1 MKLLILLNSCL
12 LTLFCLLPGMSQPVP
27 IFKLKPG
34 AQQVYSVSLK
44 STQKAYLS
52 KLMQALQP
60 SGSEPIPGARAQ
72 DQTYEMNLQG
82 ELHTSV
88 VQVEKG
94 QAVMVYRLNIS
105 TLRLV
110 MNKEPMPETERK
122 ALSEQVN
129 QGVIFVEMDSEGRT
143 GRVWSLPGTNPFVES
158 ILRNFTS
165 LIQVSLTGT
174 QFAKNWTAQEDAPEG
189 RYTASYQ
196 TLSSKP
202 AEIRLKK
209 TIQKYVRVAD
219 QGMGR
224 DLSIRPSGS
233 SEILFHPKEGR
244 LISIQSQIGQQ
255 TWLKNIRISEGT
267 THFSLKHKATGI
279 LPKVGLDALQKG
291 YRQVAVQTK
300 PGTLFGLPIIQG
312 DNEGMYRQQLG
323 DETFETLM
331 KAVRTL
337 PEDAD
342 MDQQTA
348 LYLKWRALLSLQPDA
363 CQGVLVYLEKQ
374 KVESVR
380 TRVLV
385 MALQGA
391 GHPKAQSALVS
402 YMRLHKGSP
411 DAMQNLIPVLAD
423 VSDATQE
430 SEQFLSSLMQG
441 SDLNIAI
448 PARLGLGSMA
458 KNLQSKSPERAKAVV
473 DKLLGALNACK
484 TDEERV
490 SWLLALGNAGSDR
503 ALPVVMK
510 YVQSPDDQ
518 VRYASISALRFI
530 EQPQAEEALVN
541 ALLSDKATA
550 VRMEAASVFGYRQMT
565 GRGFWAH
572 REAMTREKD
581 EDIRKTLLN
590 NLWSAREAFPDAKE
604 VIRQAA
610 QSDSSQSVRN
620 LARQL
625 LSRQ

>member
-1 MKLLILLNSCL
+1 MMKWLSLCVLCISVVSLSFAL
-12 LTLFCLLPGMSQPVP
+12 QVYQ
-27 IFKLKPG
+27 FKSG
-34 AQQVYSVSLK
+34 TQQVYSISLK

-60 SGSEPIPGARAQ
+60 SDSEPIPGAQAQ

-94 QAVMVYRLNIS
+94 KAVMVYRLNVS

-122 ALSEQVN
+122 ALMQQVN
-129 QGVIFVEMDSEGRT
+129 QSVFFVEMDSQGRT
-143 GRVWSLPGTNPFVES
+143 GHVWTLPGTDPFVES
-158 ILRNFTS
+158 ILRNFAS
-165 LIQVSLTGT
+165 LSQISMTGIQS
-174 QFAKNWTAQEDAPEG
+174 AKNWTAQEDAPEG

-202 AEIRLKK
+202 AELRLKK
-209 TIQKYVRVAD
+209 TIQKYTRVAD

-224 DLSIRPSGS
+224 DMSIRPSGS
-233 SEILFHPKEGR
+233 SEVLFHPKEGR

-267 THFSLKHKATGI
+267 TLFTLKHKTTGT
-279 LPKVGLDALQKG
+279 LPAASLDALQKG
-291 YRQVAVQTK
+291 YRQVAAQTK
-300 PGTLFGLPIIQG
+300 PGTLFGLPVVQG
-312 DNEGMYRQQLG
+312 DSEDMHRQQLG
-323 DETFETLM
+323 DETLETLM
-331 KAVRTL
+331 KTVRTL
-337 PEDAD
+337 PENAD
-342 MDQQTA
+342 MDAQTA

-363 CQGVLVYLEKQ
+363 CKEVSSYLEKQ

-391 GHPKAQSALVS
+391 GHAKAQSALVS

-430 SEQFLSSLMQG
+430 SEQFLSSLTQV
-441 SDLNIAI
+441 SNPEIAI
-448 PARLGLGSMA
+448 PARLGLGSMS
-458 KNLQSKSPERAKAVV
+458 KNLQSKSPERAKSVV
-473 DKLLGALNACK
+473 DRLLGALNACK

-503 ALPVVMK
+503 ALTAIMR

-550 VRMEAASVFGYRQMT
+550 VRMEAASAFGYRQMT
-565 GRGFWAH
+565 GRGFRAH

-590 NLWSAREAFPDAKE
+590 NLWNAREAFPDAKNI
-604 VIRQAA
+604 IRQAA
-610 QSDSSQSVRN
+610 QSDASQAVRN
-620 LARQL
+620 LAQQL
-625 LSRQ
+625 LSRK